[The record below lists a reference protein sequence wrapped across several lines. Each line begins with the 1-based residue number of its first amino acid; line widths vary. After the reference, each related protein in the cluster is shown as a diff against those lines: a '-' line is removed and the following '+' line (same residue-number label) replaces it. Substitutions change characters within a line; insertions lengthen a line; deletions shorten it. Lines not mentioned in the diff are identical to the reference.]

1 MIFLNTEEGFML
13 SIYYIQAMQYDS
25 NAIILPPKL
34 DGSFFHQFFKL
45 MKVVDIF
52 LSVGVTHTE
61 REDNRAN
68 RVGNNIPKPI
78 HLSGIKT
85 TDYIYKV
92 LSSAHVKFPFLGFG
106 TSKPWCSGRWLFIV
120 TTLAL

>member
-1 MIFLNTEEGFML
+1 ML
-13 SIYYIQAMQYDS
+13 SIHYIQAMQYDS
-25 NAIILPPKL
+25 NAVILPPKL
-34 DGSFFHQFFKL
+34 DRPLLHQFFKL

-61 REDNRAN
+61 RKDNRAN

-78 HLSGIKT
+78 HFSGIKT

-106 TSKPWCSGRWLFIV
+106 TSKPWCCGR
-120 TTLAL
+120 